1 MTTTDESEDLLAHL
15 FVGGN
20 IQWLAR
26 HQPYHRPTSRP
37 YSRCVAD
44 IEPNLWKKQQRT
56 PGKHEQA
63 ETATPEASSVERAH
77 FVEVSY
83 WSLCIIAQASSL
95 SRCCSSPSAR
105 LSVRAR
111 HGRALRL
118 RAERKELMLPEAG

>member
-44 IEPNLWKKQQRT
+44 IEPT
-56 PGKHEQA
+56 YGKSSNEHL
-63 ETATPEASSVERAH
+63 ASMSKRRQLRQKHHQLRERI
-77 FVEVSY
+77 S
-83 WSLCIIAQASSL
+83 W
-95 SRCCSSPSAR
+95 R
-105 LSVRAR
+105 
-111 HGRALRL
+111 
-118 RAERKELMLPEAG
+118 